1 MAEQIYEIIC
11 ISLFGLVFGS
21 FLNCMAMRMVRK
33 EDYVKGRS
41 HCMSCGHEL
50 GPRDLIPVFS
60 YVSSGGRCRYCKE
73 KISLR
78 YPITEISFMVLS
90 DVLYICTRPDGIMF
104 YKNWVLVGLLFAI
117 ALVDLEAFEVPNEL
131 LLAAFISWAAFSVIE
146 LILGRNNLL
155 YYGKQLLAG
164 LILGAVMLLLSLL
177 MDSILK
183 RDSLGGGDIK
193 LYAVLGVYLGFAGA
207 YELVLLSCIFG
218 LIFALIRKMISRNAS
233 KEFPFGPSIA
243 SAAYLVLLFGDAI
256 TAWYFKLL

>member
-60 YVSSGGRCRYCKE
+60 YMLSGGRCRYCKE

-146 LILGRNNLL
+146 LIHGRNNLL
-155 YYGKQLLAG
+155 YYGKQLLSG

-193 LYAVLGVYLGFAGA
+193 LYAVLGVYLGFAKS

-218 LIFALIRKMISRNAS
+218 LIFALIRKMISHNAS

>member
-1 MAEQIYEIIC
+1 
-11 ISLFGLVFGS
+11 
-21 FLNCMAMRMVRK
+21 
-33 EDYVKGRS
+33 
-41 HCMSCGHEL
+41 
-50 GPRDLIPVFS
+50 
-60 YVSSGGRCRYCKE
+60 
-73 KISLR
+73 
-78 YPITEISFMVLS
+78 MVLS
-90 DVLYICTRPDGIMF
+90 DVLYMCTRPDWIMF

-155 YYGKQLLAG
+155 YYGKQLLSG

-193 LYAVLGVYLGFAGA
+193 LYAVLGVYLGFAKS